1 MEAMLDYLCAHADQA
16 HLVIVGLLLLA
27 GLNMPFSEDL
37 LVIAGGMITATCVP
51 ERLWPMFL
59 WIYTGCVLS
68 AYIAYALGRILG
80 PHVHKIPWLH
90 HAASPER
97 VASLGAWLR
106 RFGLLSFF
114 IGRMIPFG
122 VRNALFITCGLSRMP
137 FVSFAWRDAVSALFS
152 TSLLFYLGFLFGEN
166 YESLIVYFHT
176 YEKIIFYTLGF
187 LILAWAVRF
196 CYRKYRQTSAEV
208 Q

>member
-1 MEAMLDYLCAHADQA
+1 MEAILDYLCAHADQA

-51 ERLWPMFL
+51 ERLWLMFS
-59 WIYTGCVLS
+59 WIYAGCVVS
-68 AYIAYALGRILG
+68 AYIAYSLGRLLG
-80 PHVHKIPWLH
+80 PHVHKIPWIH
-90 HAASPER
+90 HAVSPER
-97 VASLGAWLR
+97 VESLGAWLR
-106 RFGLLSFF
+106 RFGLLTFF

-137 FVSFAWRDAVSALFS
+137 FLSFAWRDALSALFS
-152 TSLLFYLGFLFGEN
+152 TSLLFYLGFLFGGN
-166 YESLIVYFHT
+166 YETLVTYLHT
-176 YEKIIFYTLGF
+176 YEKFIL
-187 LILAWAVRF
+187 LMVSILAVAWLVRICF
-196 CYRKYRQTSAEV
+196 RKYYKTSPKV